1 VYGEHNALFDI
12 ETLEMIEGDLSPR
25 AKKMVSEWAT
35 EYQAELAKMWKTQEF
50 KKLPPLK

>member
-1 VYGEHNALFDI
+1 VYGEHNAIFDI
-12 ETLEMIEGDLSPR
+12 DTLEMIEGDLPPR
-25 AKKMVSEWAT
+25 AKNLVSEWAA